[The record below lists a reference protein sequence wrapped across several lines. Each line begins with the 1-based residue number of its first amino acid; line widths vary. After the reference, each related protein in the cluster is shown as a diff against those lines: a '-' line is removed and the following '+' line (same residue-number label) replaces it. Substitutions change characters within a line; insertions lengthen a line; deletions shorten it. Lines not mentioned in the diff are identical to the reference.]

1 LEETLAPDPRGASKK
16 RRLLLWI
23 GLPLFL
29 VVVVLLIVAEILLHR
44 VEPILRA
51 RVVESLSTRFN
62 SRVELKSLHVSLLR
76 GLEVAGKGLTLYP
89 YNLDS
94 STPTFAIDSFS
105 FRTDYANLLQ
115 TPMEIGHVNVD
126 RMTINLPPKSQRK
139 DLPKLTGTGG
149 SSNSVKIFV
158 DEVRATRTILILGT
172 DKPGKVPLEFDIQ
185 NLLLKSVGAGQP
197 LHFVATLTNP
207 KPIGDIQSTGSFGPW
222 DSDDPRQTP
231 LNGNYTFSN
240 ANLGTLKGIAGILS
254 STGHYQG
261 TLENIAVD
269 GSTDTPDFEVGISGH
284 KVPLHTDFH
293 AVVDGT
299 NGDTYLKPVTGRFLH
314 SSLTADGYVVR
325 APGVP
330 GHQIVLDVVID
341 QAYIQDLLQLGVRT
355 DPPLM
360 TGRAKLHFKLDLPP
374 GPQDVAQRLKLQGS
388 FAITGAH
395 FTNQKV
401 QSAVDELSLRGQGE
415 PGLAKQEAK
424 DPQTANTS
432 SQMQGDFN
440 LANGLL
446 NVANLRYDVPGVNV
460 TLDGVYSLDGKK
472 FDFFGT
478 AALKATLSQ
487 MVGGWKGFLLQPI
500 DRFLRKNGNGV
511 ELPIKITGT
520 KSEPHFGLDLH
531 HDDEQERKVEQQKL
545 DQQKK

>member
-1 LEETLAPDPRGASKK
+1 MSIEC
-16 RRLLLWI
+16 
-23 GLPLFL
+23 
-29 VVVVLLIVAEILLHR
+29 
-44 VEPILRA
+44 
-51 RVVESLSTRFN
+51 
-62 SRVELKSLHVSLLR
+62 
-76 GLEVAGKGLTLYP
+76 
-89 YNLDS
+89 
-94 STPTFAIDSFS
+94 
-105 FRTDYANLLQ
+105 
-115 TPMEIGHVNVD
+115 
-126 RMTINLPPKSQRK
+126 TINLPPKSQRK
-139 DLPKLTGTGG
+139 DLPKLTGTRRG
-149 SSNSVKIFV
+149 SSNVRIFV
-158 DEVRATRTILILGT
+158 DEVRATRTILTLGT

-207 KPIGDIQSTGSFGPW
+207 KPIGDIRSTGSFGPW

-231 LNGNYTFSN
+231 LNGNYSFSN

-261 TLENIAVD
+261 TLDNIAVD

-284 KVPLHTDFH
+284 KVALHTDFH

-299 NGDTYLKPVTGRFLH
+299 NGDTYLSPVTGRFLH
-314 SSLTADGYVVR
+314 SSLTANGYVVR
-325 APGVP
+325 TPGVP
-330 GHQIVLDVVID
+330 GHHIDLDVVID

-360 TGRAKLHFKLDLPP
+360 TGRAKLRFKLDLPP
-374 GPQDVAQRLKLQGS
+374 GPQDVAQRLKLQGN

-401 QSAVDELSLRGQGE
+401 QSAVDELSLRSQGE

-446 NVANLRYDVPGVNV
+446 KVANLRYDVPGVNV

-487 MVGGWKGFLLQPI
+487 MVGGWKGFLLKPI
-500 DRFLRKNGNGV
+500 DRFFRKNGNGV
-511 ELPIKITGT
+511 EVPIKITGT

>member
-1 LEETLAPDPRGASKK
+1 MEETLAPDRGPRKK
-16 RRLLLWI
+16 HRLLLWI
-23 GLPLFL
+23 GLPVFL
-29 VVVVLLIVAEILLHR
+29 VVVVLLIAAEILLHR

-51 RVVESLSTRFN
+51 RVVESLSAHFN
-62 SRVELKSLHVSLLR
+62 SRVELKGLHVSLLR
-76 GLEVAGKGLTLYP
+76 GLEVTGNGLTLYP
-89 YNLDS
+89 NNLDS

-105 FRTDYANLLQ
+105 FRTHYANLLQ
-115 TPMEIGHVNVD
+115 PVMEIGHVNVD

-139 DLPKLTGTGG
+139 DLPKLTGTGRG
-149 SSNSVKIFV
+149 SSNVKIFV
-158 DEVRATRTILILGT
+158 DEIRATRTILTLGT

-207 KPIGDIQSTGSFGPW
+207 KPIGDIRSTGSFGPW

-231 LNGNYTFSN
+231 LNGNYSFSN

-261 TLENIAVD
+261 TLDNIAVD

-299 NGDTYLKPVTGRFLH
+299 NGDTYLSPVNGRFLH
-314 SSLTADGYVVR
+314 SSLTANGYVVR
-325 APGVP
+325 TPGVP
-330 GHQIVLDVVID
+330 GHHIDLDVVID

-360 TGRAKLHFKLDLPP
+360 TGRAKLRFKLDLPP
-374 GPQDVAQRLKLQGS
+374 GPQDVAQRLKLQGN

-401 QSAVDELSLRGQGE
+401 QSAVDELSLRSQGE

-446 NVANLRYDVPGVNV
+446 KVANLRYDVPGVNV

-500 DRFLRKNGNGV
+500 DRFFRKNGNGV
-511 ELPIKITGT
+511 EVPIKITGT